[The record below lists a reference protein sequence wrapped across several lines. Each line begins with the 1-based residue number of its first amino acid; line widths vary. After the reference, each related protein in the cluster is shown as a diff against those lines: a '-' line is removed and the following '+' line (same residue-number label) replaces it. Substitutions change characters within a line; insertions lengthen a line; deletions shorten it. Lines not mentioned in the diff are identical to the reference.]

1 MSVIVKGM
9 DMPER
14 CSECEL
20 YDVMAQNKKAVEFC
34 RFNMRPL
41 PDDEERASWCPLV
54 PLPEKHGRLIDADK
68 AVKRFRGA
76 QKTQKDDSKSS
87 GWICHGLEIAIDI
100 ISSTDF
106 PTIIEAEGGGE
117 DGQS

>member
-1 MSVIVKGM
+1 MSVFFPGM
-9 DMPER
+9 EMPKNCE
-14 CSECEL
+14 ECP
-20 YDVMAQNKKAVEFC
+20 VVC
-34 RFNMRPL
+34 RIGVDGFGFHSDKRA
-41 PDDEERASWCPLV
+41 DDCPLV
-54 PLPEKHGRLIDADK
+54 EIPTPHGRLIDADK

-106 PTIIEAEGGGE
+106 PTIIEAEGGGD
-117 DGQS
+117 DG